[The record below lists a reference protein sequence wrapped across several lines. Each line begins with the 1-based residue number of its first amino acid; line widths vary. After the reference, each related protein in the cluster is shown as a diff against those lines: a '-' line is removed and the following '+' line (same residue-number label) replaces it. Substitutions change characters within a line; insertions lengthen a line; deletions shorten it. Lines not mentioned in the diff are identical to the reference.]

1 METFHPAGEAPV
13 LPHRVQGARPLA
25 LPWTWVLGHGDEWCE
40 PSAAILLPLSS
51 CQAAF
56 GSRRCPGVL
65 PSAQAVPGDLTCSP
79 WEQGGAWGR
88 GVRVCWVQAEAGEGI
103 LDCHPKWHVESQ
115 SHCRIPWQQSL
126 GKNVGEAVVGRLW
139 WAAEL
144 ISAGC
149 CQGHVTELTQTS
161 SCNALL

>member
-13 LPHRVQGARPLA
+13 LPHRVQGARPLV

-103 LDCHPKWHVESQ
+103 LRFREKGFWIVTPSGMWKVRVTAEFPGSKTW
-115 SHCRIPWQQSL
+115 
-126 GKNVGEAVVGRLW
+126 GRMWGRQW
-139 WAAEL
+139 W
-144 ISAGC
+144 G
-149 CQGHVTELTQTS
+149 GFDG
-161 SCNALL
+161 LLS